1 MIGHLGG
8 REIKMGAFEN
18 IGRRKNDLPLHVR
31 IEKAV
36 AKLKT
41 KGVENDNCPRCT
53 VFDWNV
59 DILEIPANS
68 LLASSPILGLIS
80 PKGAYFSQSPSHL
93 ATGVLSVLSLVC
105 KNCGYSIFHN
115 MSMLDD

>member
-1 MIGHLGG
+1 
-8 REIKMGAFEN
+8 MGAFKN
-18 IGRRKNDLPLHVR
+18 IGRQTSSLPLHVR

-36 AKLKT
+36 ARLKT
-41 KGVENDNCPRCT
+41 KGVENDFCPRCG

-68 LLASSPILGLIS
+68 LLASSPFSGSYSLN
-80 PKGAYFSQSPSHL
+80 ATFFSQNPSHL

-115 MSMLDD
+115 MSMLDE

>member
-1 MIGHLGG
+1 MV
-8 REIKMGAFEN
+8 
-18 IGRRKNDLPLHVR
+18 PLHVR

-41 KGVENDNCPRCT
+41 KGVKSDNCPRCT

-68 LLASSPILGLIS
+68 LLASSPLFGLIS
-80 PKGAYFSQSPSHL
+80 PGPTYFAPSPSHP
-93 ATGVLSVLSLVC
+93 AAGVLSVLSLVC

-115 MSMLDD
+115 MSMLDE